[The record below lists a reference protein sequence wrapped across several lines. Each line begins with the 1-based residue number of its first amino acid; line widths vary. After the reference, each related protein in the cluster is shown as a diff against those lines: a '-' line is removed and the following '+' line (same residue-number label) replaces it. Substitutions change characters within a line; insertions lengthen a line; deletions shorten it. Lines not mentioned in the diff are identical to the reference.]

1 MSGLEFKDLLKNK
14 YVMLDGA
21 MGTMLQKSGLEIGA
35 LPEIL
40 GITNPELICDIHKK
54 YIDAG
59 AQIIYAN
66 TFGANRFKLKD
77 AAYSVSEV
85 IKAAIKNAKKAAEGR
100 DVLVALDLG
109 PSGKLMVP
117 SGELSFGE
125 AYDAYKE
132 QIEAG
137 QEADIIVIETITDLS
152 ELRAALLAA
161 KENSTKPVMC
171 TMTFE
176 ENLRTFSGCSISSF
190 ALVAEGL
197 GADAIG
203 INCSLGPVQ
212 LIKAAEE
219 LAKFTSLP
227 MIIKPNAG
235 LPDPNDNS
243 YDITSDEFAETMK
256 KYATFGVSFFGGC
269 CGTDPEYIEKTKKAL
284 EEAEFGEGK
293 KKESFSAVCSATK
306 TVLLD
311 SPRVIGERINP
322 TGKKKFRQ
330 ALIENDIGYVLNQAI
345 EQEAAGAEILDVN
358 VGIPEIDEKEM
369 MVRLVEA
376 LCGVTT
382 LPLQIDSTNPEV
394 IEAALRIYPGKAI
407 VNSVNGEE
415 KSLCEILPIVK
426 KYGASV
432 VALTLDENGIP
443 KEASKRVEIAEKILK
458 KATELG
464 IKKEDVFIDCLTLT
478 VSAEQ
483 EAAEVTLEALSEVKK
498 RLCLKTVL
506 GVSNISFG
514 LPARELVNSTFLTM
528 ALSSGLDLPIINP
541 NAAQM
546 MGAVRAFKVLKGAD
560 KNSADYVKAYS
571 DAQIAM
577 VQTAN
582 AKTEQKKDDKKDI
595 KYCVKSGLCE
605 ESARLTEETLKTEDA
620 LSIVN
625 NHLIPALDEVGAEFE
640 ANKVFLP
647 QLILSANAAQSAF
660 EVIKADMKKNGE
672 PGKSQGSIILAT
684 VKGDIHDIGKNI
696 VKVLL
701 ENYGYDVI
709 DLGRDVDPELIVR
722 TAKEKNVML
731 VGLSALM
738 TTTLPSMEETI
749 KRLRENHS
757 CKVVVGGAV
766 LTEEYAKKIGA
777 DFYAK
782 DAKTAVDVAK
792 AVFNKG

>member
-1 MSGLEFKDLLKNK
+1 LSFEKLLKNDFI
-14 YVMLDGA
+14 MLDGA
-21 MGTMLQKSGLEIGA
+21 MGTMIQKSGLEPGT
-35 LPEIL
+35 LPELL
-40 GITNPELICDIHKK
+40 GITNPELIVDIHKK

-66 TFGANRFKLKD
+66 TFGANRFKLEG
-77 AAYSVSEV
+77 ASYSVREV
-85 IKAAIKNAKKAAEGR
+85 IGAAVKNAKVAAEGK
-100 DVLVALDLG
+100 DVYVALDLG
-109 PSGKLMVP
+109 PTGKLMAP
-117 SGELSFGE
+117 SGELSFDD
-125 AYDAYKE
+125 AYNTYKE

-137 QEADIIVIETITDLS
+137 FDADIIVIETMTDLS

-176 ENLRTFSGCSISSF
+176 ENLRTFSGCSVSSF
-190 ALVAEGL
+190 AIVAEGL

-203 INCSLGPVQ
+203 INCSLGPAQ
-212 LIKAAEE
+212 LLKVTEE
-219 LAKFTSLP
+219 LVKFTTLP
-227 MIIKPNAG
+227 IIIKPNAG
-235 LPDPNDNS
+235 LPNPIDNT
-243 YDITSDEFAETMK
+243 YDITSDEFAQTMG
-256 KYATFGVSFFGGC
+256 KYASLGVKFFGGC
-269 CGTDPEYIEKTKKAL
+269 CGTNPEYIKKTKKVL
-284 EEAEFGEGK
+284 SSAEFNKAAKMETIPV
-293 KKESFSAVCSATK
+293 VCSAAK
-306 TVLLD
+306 TVLID

-330 ALIENDIGYVLNQAI
+330 ALIENDIGYILNQAI

-358 VGIPEIDEKEM
+358 VGLPEIDEKAM
-369 MVRLVEA
+369 IIRLVTA
-376 LCGVTT
+376 LSAVTT

-394 IEAALRIYPGKAI
+394 VEAALRIYPGKAI

-415 KSLCEILPIVK
+415 KSIREILPVVK
-426 KYGASV
+426 KYGACV

-443 KEASKRVEIAEKILK
+443 STAEERVEIAERILN
-458 KATELG
+458 AAMDMG

-483 EAAEVTLEALSEVKK
+483 EAAKVTLEALSRVKN
-498 RLCLKTVL
+498 RLGLKTVL

-541 NAAQM
+541 NAMAM
-546 MGAVRAFKVLKGAD
+546 MGAVRAYRVLNGTD
-560 KNSADYVKAYS
+560 KNSEAYVKAYA
-571 DAQIAM
+571 DAVITM
-577 VQTAN
+577 GQTAN
-582 AKTEQKKDDKKDI
+582 VKTEQKREEKKDI
-595 KYCVKSGLCE
+595 KYCVRSGLCE
-605 ESARLTEETLKTEDA
+605 ESARLTKEALKTEEA
-620 LSIVN
+620 INIVN
-625 NHLIPALDEVGAEFE
+625 NSLIPALDEVGADFE
-640 ANKVFLP
+640 TNKIFLP

-660 EVIKADMKKNGE
+660 EVIKEHMEAMGKKSVS
-672 PGKSQGSIILAT
+672 KGSIILAT

-709 DLGRDVDPELIVR
+709 DLGRDVDPELIAN
-722 TAKEKNVML
+722 TAKEKNIML

-749 KRLRENHS
+749 KKLRKSHD
-757 CKVVVGGAV
+757 CKVLVGGAV

-792 AVFNKG
+792 EVFK